1 VPEDWEEFAS
11 CKGSDTEIFFN
22 NSRKAKEICAE
33 CLVSAECLEF
43 AITHRKN
50 YGVWGGA
57 TVHERE
63 VIRAK
68 RRSRGR

>member
-1 VPEDWEEFAS
+1 M
-11 CKGSDTEIFFN
+11 FFSN
-22 NSRKAKEICAE
+22 TRAAKKVCSE

-63 VIRAK
+63 VIRSK
-68 RRSRGR
+68 RRKRGH